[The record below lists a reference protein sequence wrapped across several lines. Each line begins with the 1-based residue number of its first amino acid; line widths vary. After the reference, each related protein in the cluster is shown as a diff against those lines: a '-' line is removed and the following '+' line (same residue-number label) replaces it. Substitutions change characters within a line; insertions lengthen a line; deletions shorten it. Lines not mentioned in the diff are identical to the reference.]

1 MRKEN
6 KKLKDITFKDVKSF
20 LKDERYKIKK
30 KVPDFNQLPDQMFS
44 EMEPVFIVSTR
55 RAESGLLVKLMNE
68 SKIGSVY
75 HEPRPM
81 MFYGSKLVF
90 ETNQDMESKKL
101 AYLNAR
107 YDLLK
112 KAYLEDSRFI
122 ETDNRVT
129 LFMDTIAE
137 IFLNRINE

>member
-30 KVPDFNQLPDQMFS
+30 KVSDFNQLLDQMFF
-44 EMEPVFIVSTR
+44 EKDPVFVVSTR

-75 HEPRPM
+75 HEPGPM
-81 MFYGSKLVF
+81 MFYGYKLAF
-90 ETNQDMESKKL
+90 ETNQDMESKQL

-122 ETDNRVT
+122 ETNSRVTFFMDAIAEMYLNRV
-129 LFMDTIAE
+129 
-137 IFLNRINE
+137 NE